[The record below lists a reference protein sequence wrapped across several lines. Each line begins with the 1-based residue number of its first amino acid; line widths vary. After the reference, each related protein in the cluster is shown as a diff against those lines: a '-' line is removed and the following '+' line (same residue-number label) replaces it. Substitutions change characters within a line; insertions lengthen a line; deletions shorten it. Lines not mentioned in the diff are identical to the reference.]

1 MTKAHQGLQFSPDK
15 PTVEHCLGLPLTV
28 YRRAVTN
35 THGRFEDRICSLQ
48 RIWRDTMS
56 GTWPIE
62 LDWPSEII
70 QCRLAEWVSRNSI
83 LELCCGSEE
92 LVEQLLLDILNLSE
106 KCTSKRNELIDS
118 YHVQFWEEFW
128 QSFVEQNNAVEYV
141 PTTRLELIVWLHLFR
156 AINVFVI
163 ENLCES
169 VKDESVNIS
178 LSPIKEIWEERVSI
192 WRQLKDMFGPLDR
205 LLSPGWDLS
214 AGIFKYRGWG
224 DLKKYRDL
232 IDRIPQI
239 RQMIEEL
246 GRLQASEEMD
256 DDPTY
261 ADAFNSLRRTTEEQR
276 EVEHPL
282 ARHQA
287 QGIER
292 SADFMRMIPSEAML
306 RRRPGLKRLWHAK
319 LAERGLLTYRVR
331 GTYVDRVSTEVEE
344 QQPQSKKRIRG
355 PIIVCVDT
363 SGSMSGRPEAV
374 AKALTLEA
382 CRIAHAEQRPCLLF
396 SFSGSGQYVEHEL
409 SLSPDGLQSLLEFLT
424 MNFDG
429 GTDISTPFEKALARL
444 RTAEWERADILLV
457 SDGAFSKSQV
467 DALKPALDDA
477 KKRLGLRV
485 SGLLVGNYSSGPMNS
500 LCQPLISVNGW

>member
-1 MTKAHQGLQFSPDK
+1 
-15 PTVEHCLGLPLTV
+15 
-28 YRRAVTN
+28 
-35 THGRFEDRICSLQ
+35 
-48 RIWRDTMS
+48 
-56 GTWPIE
+56 
-62 LDWPSEII
+62 
-70 QCRLAEWVSRNSI
+70 
-83 LELCCGSEE
+83 
-92 LVEQLLLDILNLSE
+92 
-106 KCTSKRNELIDS
+106 
-118 YHVQFWEEFW
+118 
-128 QSFVEQNNAVEYV
+128 
-141 PTTRLELIVWLHLFR
+141 
-156 AINVFVI
+156 
-163 ENLCES
+163 
-169 VKDESVNIS
+169 
-178 LSPIKEIWEERVSI
+178 
-192 WRQLKDMFGPLDR
+192 MFGPLDR